1 MEYVASYGIKY
12 LFLVVVLSLGVS
24 FSFAKDNKVLDTSRI
39 DKLILAKDP
48 KKTQTINGILI
59 NINNCYSGTFTLSAR
74 LNHKRVTSKF
84 KVTKLIKDYKKS
96 VKFFKHSC
104 KKEEYEITLSKNLG
118 FGKIVPF
125 RVYSCLSKVD
135 SIKAYVRKYNM
146 EGSCHDFKDLDN
158 CIKLTTIKRKQR
170 VPGEEFNK
178 DSIIPYLDLDL
189 FLKHP
194 DADAYNY
201 NNIKTVKEIDC

>member
-1 MEYVASYGIKY
+1 
-12 LFLVVVLSLGVS
+12 LSS
-24 FSFAKDNKVLDTSRI
+24 
-39 DKLILAKDP
+39 
-48 KKTQTINGILI
+48 
-59 NINNCYSGTFTLSAR
+59 R

-118 FGKIVPF
+118 FGNIVPF

-146 EGSCHDFKDLDN
+146 EGSCHDFKDLDK
-158 CIKLTTIKRKQR
+158 CIKLTTIKRK
-170 VPGEEFNK
+170 
-178 DSIIPYLDLDL
+178 
-189 FLKHP
+189 
-194 DADAYNY
+194 
-201 NNIKTVKEIDC
+201 